1 MIKIEINSAGI
12 SNLQALIPQVNAQSR
27 KALAD
32 AIRGEAFSM
41 RESLKNNI
49 RFGAPSPSAPFK
61 PLSIIARSVRRRRTM
76 AIRHDLPLLKLA
88 SAVTY
93 YVKAGENY
101 TVKVGFPKE
110 YGKTPLWAR
119 RAALLQQTGF
129 TRPVTP
135 RMREMFAGQGERRAG
150 SRSRKQQTISRA
162 LFLRKE
168 TTELKT
174 PPRPIIAP
182 FWEYAKRNVTAQI
195 IAKFRT
201 KMAGQRYE
209 AGVTNVYK
217 VGSFRPFWGE

>member
-1 MIKIEINSAGI
+1 MIKVEVNAAGI
-12 SNLQALIPQVNAQSR
+12 SNLQALLPQVTAQSKR
-27 KALAD
+27 ALAD
-32 AIRGEAFSM
+32 AIRGEAFAL

-76 AIRHDLPLLKLA
+76 GIRHPLPLLKLA

-93 YVKAGENY
+93 YVKADENY

-119 RAALLQQTGF
+119 QAALLQQTGF
-129 TRPVTP
+129 TRPVTQ
-135 RMREMFAGQGERRAG
+135 RMREMFAGQGERRKG

-162 LFLRKE
+162 LFLKK
-168 TTELKT
+168 TTTVLKT

-182 FWEYAKRNVTAQI
+182 FWEHSKRNVTSQI
-195 IAKFRT
+195 IAKFRL
-201 KMAGQRYE
+201 KMAGQRYQS
-209 AGVTNVYK
+209 GVSNVYK
-217 VGSFRPFWGE
+217 VGSLRPFWGQ

>member
-1 MIKIEINSAGI
+1 MIKIEINSGGI
-12 SNLQALIPQVNAQSR
+12 SNLQNLITEDSAFAR

-32 AIRGEAFSM
+32 AIRGEAFSL

-49 RFGAPSPSAPFK
+49 RYGAPSPTAPFK

-76 AIRHDLPLLKLA
+76 GIRHELPLLKLA

-93 YVKAGENY
+93 YVKSGENY

-110 YGKTPLWAR
+110 YARTPLWAR
-119 RAALLQQTGF
+119 QAALMQQTGF
-129 TRPVTP
+129 TRTVTP
-135 RMREMFAGQGERRAG
+135 RMREMFAGQAERRAG
-150 SRSRKQQTISRA
+150 SRSHKQQLISRA

-168 TTELKT
+168 TTVLKT

-182 FWEYAKRNVTAQI
+182 FWEFSKDKVTSQI
-195 IAKFRT
+195 LSKFRL
-201 KMAGQRYE
+201 KMAGQRFE